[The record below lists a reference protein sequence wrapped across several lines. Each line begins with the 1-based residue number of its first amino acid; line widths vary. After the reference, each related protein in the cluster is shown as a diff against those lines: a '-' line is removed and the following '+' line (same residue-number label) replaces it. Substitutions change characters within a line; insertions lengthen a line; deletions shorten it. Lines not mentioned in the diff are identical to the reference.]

1 MVACIWRLL
10 LLIQLSHSNSSN
22 NFYFLSSGCP
32 NFLVSKFC
40 SQRQHPLLL
49 SPFFIHDKWDPPI
62 SDTSFFFLFLFFF
75 FFFFFSFMYFFFLFP
90 CSIVSI
96 SRLCHFTPTSVHAA
110 ASPVVVLVAHVAQW
124 REQGAKPAPDARIG
138 SARAGLSSH
147 KSSREDGARAWM
159 ASELGEVLAG
169 WAAELQE
176 VTLGFG

>member
-1 MVACIWRLL
+1 MVACICRLL

-75 FFFFFSFMYFFFLFP
+75 YVLLLSFPLFHRVHIATLP
-90 CSIVSI
+90 LHPHLRPRRRIAGCCSC
-96 SRLCHFTPTSVHAA
+96 RPRG
-110 ASPVVVLVAHVAQW
+110 PM
-124 REQGAKPAPDARIG
+124 E
-138 SARAGLSSH
+138 
-147 KSSREDGARAWM
+147 GARGQACAGCPDWICSGGLELPQIVTGRRCSSMDGERAW
-159 ASELGEVLAG
+159 
-169 WAAELQE
+169 
-176 VTLGFG
+176 